1 MAGEPLLQ
9 FPPGAEG
16 HPVQQSPVRGKEATF
31 NMTTNGTLLTDDII
45 RYLAEHEVSL
55 MISIDGPRE
64 INDANR
70 VLPMDR
76 DLDTVMGR
84 IRRIHELEPEYAQH
98 VHFSMVIDPT
108 NDFDCIN
115 SVCVDYDV
123 VHQGRPE
130 RCHCRQRV

>member
-1 MAGEPLLQ
+1 
-9 FPPGAEG
+9 
-16 HPVQQSPVRGKEATF
+16 
-31 NMTTNGTLLTDDII
+31 MTTNGTLLTDDII

-70 VLPMDR
+70 VFANGQGTF
-76 DLDTVMGR
+76 DTVMGR

-108 NDFDCIN
+108 LIASTL
-115 SVCVDYDV
+115 SVWIMM
-123 VHQGRPE
+123 
-130 RCHCRQRV
+130 